1 MKKVLLLGALLST
14 MAFGTSVSGTIGD
27 SSIGKSATATVNLNG
42 NAIKAI
48 EISTTTTEVNFGTI
62 LVGQTSKADVT
73 FTIKGAQGKSG
84 TLSANVSTTSGTSSH
99 VTTSF
104 ENSGSFSL
112 ASGSE
117 GSTTEK
123 LTLSYAP
130 KAVETLTGTV
140 TVTATY
146 TD

>member
-14 MAFGTSVSGTIGD
+14 MAFGTSVSGTIED

-42 NAIKAI
+42 NAIRAI
-48 EISTTTTEVNFGTI
+48 EISTTTKNVNFGTI

-73 FTIKGAQGKSG
+73 FTIEGAQGKSG
-84 TLSANVSTTSGTSSH
+84 TLSANVSTTSGTSSY
-99 VTTSF
+99 VTASF

-112 ASGSE
+112 ASGE
-117 GSTTEK
+117 STTEK

-130 KAVETLTGTV
+130 EAVETLTGTV

>member
-14 MAFGTSVSGTIGD
+14 MAFGTSVNGTIGD

-62 LVGQTSKADVT
+62 LVGQTSKADVN
-73 FTIKGAQGKSG
+73 FTIGGAQGKSG
-84 TLSANVSTTSGTSSH
+84 TLSAEVSTTSGTSSH

-104 ENSGSFSL
+104 KNSGRFSL
-112 ASGSE
+112 TSGE
-117 GSTTEK
+117 STTEK

-130 KAVETLTGTV
+130 KVVETLTGTV

>member
-14 MAFGTSVSGTIGD
+14 MAFGTSVSGTIEN

-42 NAIKAI
+42 NAIRAI
-48 EISTTTTEVNFGTI
+48 EISTTTKNVNFGTI

-112 ASGSE
+112 ASGE
-117 GSTTEK
+117 STTEK

>member
-14 MAFGTSVSGTIGD
+14 MAFGTSVSGTIED

-42 NAIKAI
+42 NAIRAI
-48 EISTTTTEVNFGTI
+48 EISTTTKNVNFGTI

-112 ASGSE
+112 TSGE
-117 GSTTEK
+117 STTEK

-130 KAVETLTGTV
+130 QAVETLTGTV

-146 TD
+146 RD

>member
-14 MAFGTSVSGTIGD
+14 MAFGTSVSGTIEN
-27 SSIGKSATATVNLNG
+27 SSTGKSATATVDLKG
-42 NAIKAI
+42 EAIRAI

-62 LVGQTSKADVT
+62 LVGQTSKADVN
-73 FTIKGAQGKSG
+73 FTIGGAQGKSG
-84 TLSANVSTTSGTSSH
+84 TLSAEVSTTSGTSSH

-104 ENSGSFSL
+104 ENSGRFSL
-112 ASGSE
+112 TSGE
-117 GSTTEK
+117 STTGK

-130 KAVETLTGTV
+130 KVVETLAGTV

>member
-14 MAFGTSVSGTIGD
+14 MAFGTSVNGTIED

-48 EISTTTTEVNFGTI
+48 EISTTTKNVNFGTI

-104 ENSGSFSL
+104 GNSGSFSL
-112 ASGSE
+112 ASGE
-117 GSTTEK
+117 STTEK

>member
-14 MAFGTSVSGTIGD
+14 MAFGTSVSGTIEN
-27 SSIGKSATATVNLNG
+27 SSIGKSATATVDLKG
-42 NAIKAI
+42 NAIRAI
-48 EISTTTTEVNFGTI
+48 AISTTTTEVNFGTI
-62 LVGQTSKADVT
+62 LVGQTSKADVN
-73 FTIKGAQGKSG
+73 FTIGGAQGKSG
-84 TLSANVSTTSGTSSH
+84 TLSAEVSTTSGTSSY

-112 ASGSE
+112 TSGE
-117 GSTTEK
+117 STTEK

>member
-14 MAFGTSVSGTIGD
+14 MAFGTSVSGNVEN
-27 SSIGKSATATVNLNG
+27 SSVGKSATATVSLNG
-42 NAIKAI
+42 NAIRAI
-48 EISTTTTEVNFGTI
+48 EISTTTKNVNFGTI
-62 LVGQTSKADVT
+62 LVGQISKADVT
-73 FTIKGAQGKSG
+73 FTIEGAQGKSG
-84 TLSANVSTTSGTSSH
+84 TLSANVSTTSGTSSY
-99 VTTSF
+99 VTASF

-112 ASGSE
+112 ASGE
-117 GSTTEK
+117 STTEK

-130 KAVETLTGTV
+130 KAVETLAGTV

>member
-14 MAFGTSVSGTIGD
+14 MAFGTSVSGNVEN
-27 SSIGKSATATVNLNG
+27 SSVGKSATATVSLNG
-42 NAIKAI
+42 NAIRAI
-48 EISTTTTEVNFGTI
+48 EISTTTKNVNFGTI

-73 FTIKGAQGKSG
+73 FTIEGAQGKSG
-84 TLSANVSTTSGTSSH
+84 TLSANVSTTSGTSSY
-99 VTTSF
+99 VTASF

-112 ASGSE
+112 ASGE
-117 GSTTEK
+117 STTEK

-130 KAVETLTGTV
+130 KAVETLAGTV

>member
-14 MAFGTSVSGTIGD
+14 MAFGTSVSGTIEN

-48 EISTTTTEVNFGTI
+48 EISTTTKNVNFGTI

-112 ASGSE
+112 TSGE
-117 GSTTEK
+117 STTEK

-130 KAVETLTGTV
+130 QAVETLTGTV

-146 TD
+146 RD

>member
-14 MAFGTSVSGTIGD
+14 MAFGTSVSGTIED
-27 SSIGKSATATVNLNG
+27 LSIGKSATATVNLNG
-42 NAIKAI
+42 NAIRAI
-48 EISTTTTEVNFGTI
+48 EISTTTKNVNFGTI

-73 FTIKGAQGKSG
+73 FTIEGAQGKSG
-84 TLSANVSTTSGTSSH
+84 TLSANVSTTSGTSSY
-99 VTTSF
+99 VTASF

-112 ASGSE
+112 ASGE
-117 GSTTEK
+117 STTEK

-130 KAVETLTGTV
+130 EAAETLTGTV

>member
-14 MAFGTSVSGTIGD
+14 MAFGTSVNGTIED

-84 TLSANVSTTSGTSSH
+84 TLSANVSTTSGTSSY
-99 VTTSF
+99 VTASF

-112 ASGSE
+112 ASGE
-117 GSTTEK
+117 STTEK

-130 KAVETLTGTV
+130 KAVETLAGTV

>member
-14 MAFGTSVSGTIGD
+14 MAFGTSVSGNVEN
-27 SSIGKSATATVNLNG
+27 SSVGKSATATVSLNG
-42 NAIKAI
+42 NAIRAI
-48 EISTTTTEVNFGTI
+48 EISTTTKDVDFGTI

-73 FTIKGAQGKSG
+73 FTIEGAEGKSG
-84 TLSANVSTTSGTSSH
+84 TLSAEVSTTSGTSSY

-104 ENSGSFSL
+104 EKSGSFSL
-112 ASGSE
+112 TSGE
-117 GSTTEK
+117 STTEK

-130 KAVETLTGTV
+130 KAVEKLTGTV

>member
-14 MAFGTSVSGTIGD
+14 MAFGTSVSGTIED

-48 EISTTTTEVNFGTI
+48 EISTTTKNVNFGTI

-112 ASGSE
+112 TSGE
-117 GSTTEK
+117 STTEK

-130 KAVETLTGTV
+130 QAVETLTGTV

>member
-14 MAFGTSVSGTIGD
+14 IAFGTSVSGTIED

-42 NAIKAI
+42 KAIKAI
-48 EISTTTTEVNFGTI
+48 EISTTTKNVNFGTI

-73 FTIKGAQGKSG
+73 FTIKGAPGKSG

-112 ASGSE
+112 ASGE
-117 GSTTEK
+117 STTEK

>member
-14 MAFGTSVSGTIGD
+14 MAFGTSVSGNVEN
-27 SSIGKSATATVNLNG
+27 SSVGKSATATVSLNG
-42 NAIKAI
+42 NAIRAI
-48 EISTTTTEVNFGTI
+48 EISTTTKDVDFGTI

-73 FTIKGAQGKSG
+73 FTIEGAQGKSG
-84 TLSANVSTTSGTSSH
+84 TLSAEVSTTSGTSSY
-99 VTTSF
+99 VATSF

-112 ASGSE
+112 TSGE
-117 GSTTEK
+117 STTEK

-130 KAVETLTGTV
+130 KAVEKLTGTV

>member
-14 MAFGTSVSGTIGD
+14 IAFGTSVNGTIED

-48 EISTTTTEVNFGTI
+48 EISTTTKNVNFGTI

-112 ASGSE
+112 TSGE
-117 GSTTEK
+117 STTEK

-130 KAVETLTGTV
+130 QAVETLTGTV

>member
-14 MAFGTSVSGTIGD
+14 MAFGTSVNGTIGD

-42 NAIKAI
+42 NAIRAI

-73 FTIKGAQGKSG
+73 FTIKGAEGKSG

-112 ASGSE
+112 ASGE
-117 GSTTEK
+117 STTEK

>member
-14 MAFGTSVSGTIGD
+14 MAFGTSVNGTIGD

-42 NAIKAI
+42 NAIRAI
-48 EISTTTTEVNFGTI
+48 EISTTTKNVNFGTI

-73 FTIKGAQGKSG
+73 FTIKGAEGKSG

-112 ASGSE
+112 ASGE
-117 GSTTEK
+117 STTEK

-130 KAVETLTGTV
+130 KVVETLTGTV

>member
-14 MAFGTSVSGTIGD
+14 MAFGTSVNGTIGD

-42 NAIKAI
+42 NAIRAI
-48 EISTTTTEVNFGTI
+48 EISTTTKNVNFGTI

-73 FTIKGAQGKSG
+73 FTIKGAEGKSG

-112 ASGSE
+112 ASGE
-117 GSTTEK
+117 STTEK

-130 KAVETLTGTV
+130 QAVETLTGTV

>member
-14 MAFGTSVSGTIGD
+14 MAFGTSVNGTIGD

-62 LVGQTSKADVT
+62 LVGQTSKADVN
-73 FTIKGAQGKSG
+73 FTIGGAPGKSG

-104 ENSGSFSL
+104 ENSGRFSL
-112 ASGSE
+112 TSGE
-117 GSTTEK
+117 STTEK

>member
-1 MKKVLLLGALLST
+1 
-14 MAFGTSVSGTIGD
+14 MAFGTSVSGTIEN

-42 NAIKAI
+42 NAIRAI
-48 EISTTTTEVNFGTI
+48 EISTTTKNVNFGTI

-112 ASGSE
+112 TSGE
-117 GSTTEK
+117 STTEK

>member
-14 MAFGTSVSGTIGD
+14 MAFGTLVSGTIGD

-42 NAIKAI
+42 NAIRAI
-48 EISTTTTEVNFGTI
+48 EISTTTKNVNSGTI
-62 LVGQTSKADVT
+62 LVGQTSRADVT
-73 FTIKGAQGKSG
+73 FTIKGAEGKSG

-112 ASGSE
+112 ASGE
-117 GSTTEK
+117 STTEK

-130 KAVETLTGTV
+130 QAVETLTGTV

-146 TD
+146 RD

>member
-14 MAFGTSVSGTIGD
+14 MAFGTSVNGTIGD

-42 NAIKAI
+42 NAIRAI
-48 EISTTTTEVNFGTI
+48 EISTTTKNVNFGTI

-84 TLSANVSTTSGTSSH
+84 TLSANVSTTSGNSSY
-99 VTTSF
+99 VTASF

-112 ASGSE
+112 ASGE
-117 GSTTEK
+117 STTEK

-130 KAVETLTGTV
+130 KVVETLTGTV

>member
-14 MAFGTSVSGTIGD
+14 MAFGTSVNGTIGD

-42 NAIKAI
+42 NAIRAI
-48 EISTTTTEVNFGTI
+48 EISTTTKNVNFGTI

-73 FTIKGAQGKSG
+73 FTIKGAEGKSG

-104 ENSGSFSL
+104 ENSGNFSL
-112 ASGSE
+112 ASGE
-117 GSTTEK
+117 STTEK

-130 KAVETLTGTV
+130 NAVETLTGTV

>member
-14 MAFGTSVSGTIGD
+14 MAFGTSVNGTIGD

-73 FTIKGAQGKSG
+73 FTIKGAEGKSG

-112 ASGSE
+112 ASGE
-117 GSTTEK
+117 STTEK

-130 KAVETLTGTV
+130 EAVETLTGTV

>member
-14 MAFGTSVSGTIGD
+14 MAFGTSVSGNVEN
-27 SSIGKSATATVNLNG
+27 SSVGKSATATVSLNG
-42 NAIKAI
+42 NAIRAI
-48 EISTTTTEVNFGTI
+48 EISTTTKDVDFGTI

-73 FTIKGAQGKSG
+73 FTIEGAEGKSG
-84 TLSANVSTTSGTSSH
+84 TLSAEVSTTSGTSSY

-112 ASGSE
+112 TSGE
-117 GSTTEK
+117 STTEK

-130 KAVETLTGTV
+130 KAVEKLTGTV

>member
-14 MAFGTSVSGTIGD
+14 MAFGTSVSGTIED

-42 NAIKAI
+42 NAIRAI
-48 EISTTTTEVNFGTI
+48 EISTTTKNVNFGTI

-112 ASGSE
+112 TSGE
-117 GSTTEK
+117 STTEK

-130 KAVETLTGTV
+130 QAVETLTGTV